1 MNIGGGYFATA
12 EVGDMENIRE
22 GDIKRMIKE
31 LVGCV
36 LVSKCFPNILV
47 GMVFLCLP
55 TDVDITCNL
64 LVTLFICC
72 SILFRRD
79 RIVSQ
84 YQGGVLLL
92 SEGDKHQSRRYPAD
106 HF

>member
-12 EVGDMENIRE
+12 EVGDMENTRE

-64 LVTLFICC
+64 LVTLFLCC
-72 SILFRRD
+72 SIFFA
-79 RIVSQ
+79 RIEPFHSIKV
-84 YQGGVLLL
+84 GVLSLL
-92 SEGDKHQSRRYPAD
+92 EGNKNQPI
-106 HF
+106 